1 MSQDNKNQKLYSL
14 AVQYVETL
22 AMLYLDQKSKESA
35 QKEKSRILDKLKVF
49 FPQKS
54 DVEIG
59 RWAIYT
65 TRNLIVKN

>member
-1 MSQDNKNQKLYSL
+1 
-14 AVQYVETL
+14 
-22 AMLYLDQKSKESA
+22 MLYLDHKSKKGA

-65 TRNLIVKN
+65 ARNLIVKS